1 MIFFKLSWL
10 PYILIIGGIFGAIEG
25 EPAALIMTAIG
36 GVWLYFKYSN
46 KNKSSNQSGTAGQT
60 YTPNPG
66 AVPQQK
72 VIDAVTVKP
81 VPQPPVVKPAPQPP
95 VTNPVS
101 QPTPEPVSAGRKFCC
116 YCGAKVEPDD
126 VYCVE
131 CGEKL

>member
-10 PYILIIGGIFGAIEG
+10 PYILIIGGIFGAAEG

-36 GVWLYFKYSN
+36 GIWLYFKYSN
-46 KNKSSNQSGTAGQT
+46 KKKSSNQSGTSGQT

-72 VIDAVTVKP
+72 VIDAAAVKP
-81 VPQPPVVKPAPQPP
+81 VPQPPVVKPAPQPTP
-95 VTNPVS
+95 GLVS
-101 QPTPEPVSAGRKFCC
+101 TGRKFCC
-116 YCGAKVEPDD
+116 YCGAKVELDD

>member
-1 MIFFKLSWL
+1 MIIFKLSWL
-10 PYILIIGGIFGAIEG
+10 PYILIIGGIFGAVEG

-36 GVWLYFKYSN
+36 GIWLYFKYSN
-46 KNKSSNQSGTAGQT
+46 KKKSSNQSGTSGQT

-72 VIDAVTVKP
+72 VIDAAAVKP
-81 VPQPPVVKPAPQPP
+81 VPQPPAVKPAPQPTP
-95 VTNPVS
+95 GPVS
-101 QPTPEPVSAGRKFCC
+101 TGRRFCC

>member
-36 GVWLYFKYSN
+36 GIWLYFKYS
-46 KNKSSNQSGTAGQT
+46 KKSKPSNQSGTAGHT

-66 AVPQQK
+66 TPVQPK
-72 VIDAVTVKP
+72 IIDAAAVKP
-81 VPQPPVVKPAPQPP
+81 VPQPPVVKPVPQPIPDP
-95 VTNPVS
+95 VRT
-101 QPTPEPVSAGRKFCC
+101 GRKFCC